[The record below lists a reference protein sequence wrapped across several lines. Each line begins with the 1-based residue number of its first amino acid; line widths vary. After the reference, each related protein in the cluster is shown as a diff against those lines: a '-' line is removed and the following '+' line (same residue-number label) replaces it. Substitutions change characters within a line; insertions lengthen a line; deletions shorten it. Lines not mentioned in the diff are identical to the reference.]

1 MKKKAVFLLF
11 MCLVNII
18 TCTGCWNYREID
30 KMSIVA
36 GATMDKTPDGKY
48 KVVVEII
55 DLHEGGREAKI
66 NSRRLESYGYS
77 LFDAIRN
84 TLKITSN
91 KLYWGHMEIL
101 ILSQEVA
108 REGIV
113 GILDFLNR
121 DAEPRLSVDL
131 LVSTEN
137 TAEEILNSQS
147 ITTEIRSFEINKML
161 DTEKD
166 LAKTSKVQLYEFIN
180 ALSAEGISPVLPT
193 VSLVENNGKQTTK
206 LSGTAVFRQDKLAY
220 VFNEEETEFFLFAID
235 KIKGGILNIDE
246 GIEKGQTVTTL
257 EIRKNKTKIEPVN
270 TKGKLSI
277 DIDIDTKTVLAELS
291 EANKTYDIKE
301 NKNMETEAGK
311 TLQKQVS
318 EFIKGVQKNYGID
331 ILGFGR
337 RVRQEMP
344 DLWRKIGPE
353 WDQTFKNL
361 EVNVRAK
368 VDITNSGLISK
379 PIKIG
384 D

>member
-1 MKKKAVFLLF
+1 MKKKAVFLLL
-11 MCLVNII
+11 MCLVNIV

-48 KVVVEII
+48 KVAVEII

-77 LFDAIRN
+77 LFEAIRN
-84 TLKITSN
+84 TLKMTSN

-108 REGIV
+108 KEGIV

-180 ALSAEGISPVLPT
+180 ALSAEGVSPVLPT
-193 VSLVENNGKQTTK
+193 VSLVENNGKQTSK

-220 VFNEEETEFFLFAID
+220 MFKEDETEFFLFAVD
-235 KIKGGILNIDE
+235 KIKGGTLNIDE
-246 GIEKGQTVTTL
+246 GIQQGQTVTTL
-257 EIRKNKTKIEPVN
+257 EIIKNKTKVKPVYS
-270 TKGKLSI
+270 KGKLSF
-277 DIDIDTKTVLAELS
+277 DIEIDTKTALAELS
-291 EANKTYDIKE
+291 DVNKTYGIKE
-301 NKNMETEAGK
+301 NKSLETKAAK
-311 TLQKQVS
+311 TLQKEVS
-318 EFIKGVQKNYGID
+318 ELIKGVQKNYDID
-331 ILGFGR
+331 ILGFGK

-344 DLWRKIGPE
+344 GLWKKIGPG
-353 WDQTFKNL
+353 WDQTFKDL

-368 VDITNSGLISK
+368 VEITNSGLMSK